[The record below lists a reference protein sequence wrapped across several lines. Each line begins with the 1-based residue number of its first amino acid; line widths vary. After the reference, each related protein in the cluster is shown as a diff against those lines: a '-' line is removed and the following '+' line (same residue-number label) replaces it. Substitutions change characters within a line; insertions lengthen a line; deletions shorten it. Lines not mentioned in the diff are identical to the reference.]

1 MISEI
6 IKKIKKREL
15 KIGIVG
21 LGYVGLPLAELFLK
35 RGFKVLGF
43 DISEGK
49 IENFKKGIFGIEDIN
64 EEFLKEKIKKGEFNF
79 SSDERIIKEMDAIF
93 ICVPTPVT
101 KERVPDL
108 SYVINAANSVKR
120 NIKRGDIIVLKST
133 TFPETTEKI
142 LLPLFE
148 NGNFKAGRDFYLGY
162 VPERVNPG
170 DKKFT
175 IDKIPV
181 VTSGVTKNC
190 LKVINEVYREIVPS
204 IFPVSSPKVAEMT
217 KIYENMFRNVNI
229 ALSNQMAIL
238 CDRMGI
244 DIWEVIEAAKT
255 KPFGFMP
262 FYPGPGVG
270 GHCIPVDPYYLSF
283 KAKEY
288 DMEMDFITLA
298 AKVNDDIPYYVVD
311 RVLRILNR
319 EKILPS
325 ESKILILGVAFKK
338 DISDVRNSPA
348 IKIISMLK
356 NLVKKVCYVDPFV
369 PEIKE
374 LNEKSLNYKKGI
386 LKKYDLTVILTDHS
400 IFPYDE
406 ILKNSRLIF
415 DTRGVYKIKDKRIYK
430 LGGGKII

>member
-1 MISEI
+1 MVEKIL
-6 IKKIKKREL
+6 KKIKNKEI
-15 KIGIVG
+15 KIGVIG
-21 LGYVGLPLAELFLK
+21 LGYVGLPLSELFLK
-35 RGFKVLGF
+35 KGFKVLGY
-43 DISEGK
+43 DVSEEK
-49 IENFKKGIFGIEDIN
+49 IVNFQKGQFEIEDVN
-64 EEFLKEKIKKGEFNF
+64 TVFLSEKIKSKEFIV
-79 SSDERIIKEMDAIF
+79 SSKEEIINEMEAIF

-108 SYVINAANSVKR
+108 SYVITAANSIKR
-120 NIKRGDIIVLKST
+120 NMKEGQIIVLKST

-142 LLPLFE
+142 LLPIFE
-148 NGNFKAGRDFYLGY
+148 DKDFKVGKNFYLGF

-170 DKKFT
+170 DKVFT

-190 LKVINEVYREIVPS
+190 LKLINAIYNEIVPS
-204 IFPVSSPKVAEMT
+204 IFPVSSPKIAEMS
-217 KIYENMFRNVNI
+217 KIYENIFRNVNI
-229 ALSNQMAIL
+229 ALSNQMAVL

-288 DMEMDFITLA
+288 DMELDFITLA
-298 AKVNDDIPYYVVD
+298 AKVNDEMPYYVVE
-311 RVLRILNR
+311 RIIRILNKER
-319 EKILPS
+319 ILPP

-338 DISDVRNSPA
+338 DIKDIRHSPA
-348 IKIISMLK
+348 IKIISILV
-356 NLVKKVCYVDPFV
+356 NLVKKVEYIDPHV

-374 LNEKSLNYKKGI
+374 LNKKSLKYKSDIFK
-386 LKKYDLTVILTDHS
+386 LFDLVVILTDHS
-400 IFPYDE
+400 DFPYEE
-406 ILKNSRLIF
+406 IYENSKLIF
-415 DTRGVYKIKDKRIYK
+415 DTRGVYKVKSKKIYK
-430 LGGGKII
+430 LGEGKKI

>member
-6 IKKIKKREL
+6 IKKIKKRDL
-15 KIGIVG
+15 KIGIIG

-35 RGFKVLGF
+35 KGFKVLGF
-43 DISEGK
+43 DISEVK
-49 IENFKKGIFGIEDIN
+49 IKNFKKGIFGIEDIN
-64 EEFLKEKIKKGEFNF
+64 EEFLKEKINSGEFNM
-79 SSDERIIKEMDAIF
+79 SYDERIIKEMDAIF

-108 SYVINAANSVKR
+108 SFVLNAANSVKR
-120 NIKRGDIIVLKST
+120 NIKKGDIIVLKST

-142 LLPLFE
+142 LLPIFE
-148 NGNFKAGRDFYLGY
+148 EDNFKVGRDFYLGY

-170 DKKFT
+170 DKEFT

-190 LKVINEVYREIVPS
+190 LKVINEIYKEIVPMV
-204 IFPVSSPKVAEMT
+204 FPVSSPKVAEMA

-244 DIWEVIEAAKT
+244 DVWEVIEAAKT

-288 DMEMDFITLA
+288 DMEIDFITLA
-298 AKVNDDIPYYVVD
+298 AKVNDDMPYYVVD
-311 RVLRILNR
+311 RILKILNR

-325 ESKILILGVAFKK
+325 ESKVLIFGVAFKR

-348 IKIISMLK
+348 IKIISILK
-356 NLVKKVCYVDPFV
+356 DMVKKVDYIDPYV

-374 LNEKSLNYKKGI
+374 FNKKSLNYKKNI
-386 LKKYDLTVILTDHS
+386 LKKYDLVIILTNHS
-400 IFPYDE
+400 IFPYEE
-406 ILKNSRLIF
+406 ILENSKLIF
-415 DTRGVYKIKDKRIYK
+415 DTRGVYRINNKKIYK
-430 LGGGKII
+430 LGGGN